1 MPVVQ
6 PIDIVALAAVILGCL
21 SFLIPIAGLTARF
34 AIKPI
39 VEAMKMGREGS
50 MDRQSVQLLER
61 RLALLEQEVH
71 GVAEMRADL
80 SRVLEELDFRKQLTE
95 SREGADVTR
104 G

>member
-6 PIDIVALAAVILGCL
+6 PVDLVALSAVILGCL

-39 VEAMKMGREGS
+39 TEAIARAREGS
-50 MDRQSVQLLER
+50 IDRETVQLLER

-71 GVAEMRADL
+71 GVAELRAEL
-80 SRVLEELDFRKQLTE
+80 NRTLEELEFHKQLAQPK
-95 SREGADVTR
+95 G
-104 G
+104 

>member
-50 MDRQSVQLLER
+50 LDRQSVQLLER

-71 GVAEMRADL
+71 GVTEMRAEL
-80 SRVLEELDFRKQLTE
+80 SRVREEIDCRNQLTQ
-95 SREGADVTR
+95 SRGGAEVTR